1 MKKVIGIVLLFSV
14 TLSLF
19 AQDNVTVLEKM
30 TGTQL
35 DFDSNF
41 NLYLVNGSKLS
52 KLDGEG
58 RLLRSFDDS
67 FLGDITTID
76 VDNPLKIML
85 FYRESGKILFLD
97 DRLTPVM
104 EPLDLFS
111 HGYTSVTLAAYST
124 DNLIWL
130 YDAASHELICIDFY
144 CKEKSRNRL
153 NFSDFEPTQLL
164 ARYERSLL
172 MNNPEDGMYLLDAFG
187 TFLKR
192 IPIPVEKILWYNHT
206 FITYLTPD
214 SIGTYDLVKME
225 NYSGSR
231 PNGADA
237 IIPFFSPRL
246 YYLDKEHRLNIY
258 DPHIDTVR

>member
-1 MKKVIGIVLLFSV
+1 MKKVIGIVLLFFL
-14 TLSLF
+14 TLSLC

-30 TGTQL
+30 TGIQL
-35 DFDSNF
+35 DVDPNF

-67 FLGDITTID
+67 FMGDITSID
-76 VDNPLKIML
+76 VDNPLKIMV

-111 HGYTSVTLAAYST
+111 HGYTSVSLAAYST

-144 CKEKSRNRL
+144 CKEKTRNRL
-153 NFSDFEPTQLL
+153 NFSDFDPTQLL

-172 MNNPEDGMYLLDAFG
+172 MNNPEDGMYLFDAFG

-192 IPIPVEKILWYNHT
+192 IPIPVERILSYT
-206 FITYLTPD
+206 KSIILYLAPD
-214 SIGTYDLVKME
+214 SIGTYDFLTMEDSRTVRPDGAGVMAVLGKKM
-225 NYSGSR
+225 Y
-231 PNGADA
+231 
-237 IIPFFSPRL
+237 F
-246 YYLDKEHRLNIY
+246 LDREHRLNICN
-258 DPHIDTVR
+258 PPIDSVR

>member
-1 MKKVIGIVLLFSV
+1 MKKAAGIVLLFSL

-19 AQDNVTVLEKM
+19 AQDNVTVLEDM

-35 DFDSNF
+35 GFDPNL
-41 NLYLVNGSKLS
+41 NLYLVSGSNVS
-52 KLDGEG
+52 KLDANGKF
-58 RLLRSFDDS
+58 LRSFNDA
-67 FLGDITTID
+67 FLGDITSID
-76 VDNPLKIML
+76 VDNPMKIMV

-97 DRLTPVM
+97 DRLSPVM

-111 HGYTSVTLAAYST
+111 CGYSSVTLAAYST

-130 YDAASHELICIDFY
+130 YDAASHELVCIDFF

-172 MNNPEDGMYLLDAFG
+172 MNNPEDGMYLFDAFG

-192 IPIPVEKILWYNHT
+192 IPIPAESILHYT
-206 FITYLTPD
+206 KSFISYLTPD
-214 SIGTYDLVKME
+214 SIGNYDLIKME
-225 NYSGSR
+225 NSQMAR
-231 PNGADA
+231 PEGAGA
-237 IIPFFSPRL
+237 IVISSPRM
-246 YYLDKEHRLNIY
+246 YYLDSEHRLNIY
-258 DPHIDTVR
+258 DSHIDTVR

>member
-1 MKKVIGIVLLFSV
+1 MKKVACILLFFFVTV
-14 TLSLF
+14 TLC
-19 AQDNVTVLEKM
+19 AQDNVMVLEKM

-35 DFDSNF
+35 DVDANL

-52 KLDGEG
+52 KLDGKG
-58 RLLRSFDDS
+58 RFLRSFDDS
-67 FLGDITTID
+67 FLGDITSID
-76 VDNPLKIML
+76 VDNPMKIMV
-85 FYRESGKILFLD
+85 FYRESGKIIFLD
-97 DRLTPVM
+97 DRLSPVM

-111 HGYTSVTLAAYST
+111 HGYASVTLAAYST

-172 MNNPEDGMYLLDAFG
+172 MNNPDDGMYLFDAFG

-192 IPIPVEKILWYNHT
+192 IPLPVESIL
-206 FITYLTPD
+206 TYTKSLVRYLISD
-214 SIGTYDLVKME
+214 SIGTYDLVRME
-225 NYSGSR
+225 ESR
-231 PNGADA
+231 MARPEGAGA
-237 IIPFFSPRL
+237 VVLSEQTI
-246 YYLDKEHRLNIY
+246 YYLDKEHRLTIV
-258 DPHIDTVR
+258 H

>member
-19 AQDNVTVLEKM
+19 AQDNVTVLEMM

-35 DFDSNF
+35 DFDPNS

-67 FLGDITTID
+67 FLGDITSID

-85 FYRESGKILFLD
+85 FYRESGKIFFLD
-97 DRLTPVM
+97 DRLSPVM

-111 HGYTSVTLAAYST
+111 HGYTSVSLAAYST

-172 MNNPEDGMYLLDAFG
+172 MNNPEDGMYLFDAFG

-192 IPIPVEKILWYNHT
+192 IPIPVERILT
-206 FITYLTPD
+206 FTKFFVQYLVSD
-214 SIGTYDLVKME
+214 SVGTYDLVRME
-225 NYSGSR
+225 DSR
-231 PNGADA
+231 TDRPDGADVM
-237 IIPFFSPRL
+237 IVLGHIM

-258 DPHIDTVR
+258 DPKIDTVR

>member
-1 MKKVIGIVLLFSV
+1 MKRVAGILLFFFVTV
-14 TLSLF
+14 TLC

-35 DFDSNF
+35 YADPNG
-41 NLYLVNGSKLS
+41 NIYLVNGSKLS
-52 KLDGEG
+52 KLDENGK
-58 RLLRSFDDS
+58 LLRSFDDS
-67 FLGDITTID
+67 FLGDIASVD
-76 VDNPLKIML
+76 SDNPMKIML
-85 FYRESGKILFLD
+85 FYRESGKIVFLD
-97 DRLTPVM
+97 DRLSPVM

-111 HGYTSVTLAAYST
+111 HGYSSVTLAAYST

-172 MNNPEDGMYLLDAFG
+172 MNNPQDGMYLFDAFG

-206 FITYLTPD
+206 LITYLTPD

-225 NYSGSR
+225 NYSDSR

>member
-1 MKKVIGIVLLFSV
+1 MKKVVGILLIFFV
-14 TLSLF
+14 TIALH
-19 AQDNVTVLEKM
+19 AQDSAVVLEKV
-30 TGTQL
+30 TGTEL
-35 DFDSNF
+35 GIDPNR
-41 NLYLVNGSKLS
+41 NLYLVSGSKLS

-67 FLGDITTID
+67 FLGDIASID
-76 VDNPLKIML
+76 VDNLMKIMV

-97 DRLTPVM
+97 DRLSPVT

-111 HGYTSVTLAAYST
+111 HGYTSVSLAAYST

-130 YDAASHELICIDFY
+130 YDAAAHELICIDFY

-172 MNNPEDGMYLLDAFG
+172 MNNPEDGMYLFDAFG

-192 IPIPVEKILWYNHT
+192 IPIQVESILTYT
-206 FITYLTPD
+206 KSFVMYLTQD
-214 SIGTYDLVKME
+214 SVGTYDLLRMEDSRTARPDGAGAMIVLGPKM
-225 NYSGSR
+225 
-231 PNGADA
+231 
-237 IIPFFSPRL
+237 

-258 DPHIDTVR
+258 DPKIDTVR